1 MPSVQA
7 GHRARSHCALDGSL
21 PRRSGRPH
29 GRRLPGPGQG
39 GRLVGES
46 GMSESDKQ
54 RDTTIRRYLQG
65 RLRDDETAR
74 FEQSVVRDKV
84 AQARLDALRNQSLKL
99 RELFTFPPFDLSR
112 VQVNVRA
119 RNPHRAVGIPPAAAL
134 LLQAAGMVAMFVLFH
149 AMGAYI
155 APPDVRLERAE
166 GRILVDSRPQPP
178 QASGRLIMNQQVQT
192 ALGAQATLVF
202 DQGNRVSLAGDTTV
216 IVREPREKVRQVLE
230 LGKGEVWARFSS
242 ADGRFA
248 LIFDRGAREVAG
260 ATAEFDLATGERA
273 LLLLPENYQAPSARP
288 VAVLRVFRGSVMAY
302 SGERADRLVR
312 GQWAVFEAGG
322 NVSTGPQLGENFQ
335 LLRIDS
341 NERFKDQLHWLNTSE
356 FPLRAEHNVIELER
370 RLREAAAALLEYRTR
385 HVLRDADREI
395 EAFEK
400 QLTAEIQA
408 AKARLAAGSARDPA
422 ELPPSGPLRMTDEQL
437 AAGEEFILGA
447 IANWRRRPNTYPSL
461 GAAGMTLLARVQS
474 LQEQMAELD
483 ARRAQAIV
491 RMQEIEKLEAAMAA
505 QDEAIK
511 KLMESASYDPQGEK
525 RAELTRLIEAL
536 RDTIR
541 KATSARA
548 EADLIRVRLGQ
559 LEDQSD
565 ELKRKRVPMQER
577 LDRAVKLQSDIKAR
591 QKASVYT
598 AEKLADCKAA
608 YEAAQAEEPKADIAL
623 AGARED
629 EAAARKARESAQ
641 VACTSAQESLD
652 AGRAD
657 HDQAGDSLL
666 EAVLKRDAARR
677 TLESAQAEV
686 NRLQA
691 ELDKLPEGEREG
703 SELKKQLDAAKA
715 DAAAK
720 QGAVDEAVKAAEAA
734 QKKVEA
740 AAAAL
745 PGLEAA
751 LKQALESL
759 AKAESAEQSAREAV
773 AKAEAR
779 VTKAADTLAKTQAEL
794 AAMETA
800 KAEWEAL
807 QKQYGEAT
815 VEYEKALWDVEDNDL
830 AQLELGR
837 RIEPLRSDLAAQ
849 QKIVEEAE
857 AARVRSDELKVE
869 RDKSQAVDDDIT
881 RRSQARA
888 LLARERDAVASSQLV
903 KDRAKMDAEFRQFSI
918 EHGALDFTRARAL
931 EEDRQLSLKQK
942 QALELYA
949 RAEAEAEKRMVSLLE
964 GFCAPYRGF
973 DLGDN
978 EASAQT
984 ARAKIM
990 EALWR
995 LYYSAEGADSPDVT
1009 QAQCYYVLARSGAP
1023 GDALRALDER
1033 WRAALAEVLGKA
1045 RFEEAGGLKPSSLAA
1060 LAQR

>member
-1 MPSVQA
+1 
-7 GHRARSHCALDGSL
+7 
-21 PRRSGRPH
+21 
-29 GRRLPGPGQG
+29 
-39 GRLVGES
+39 
-46 GMSESDKQ
+46 MSDADKQ

-65 RLRDDETAR
+65 RLKDDETAR

-119 RNPHRAVGIPPAAAL
+119 RNPHKAVGIPPAAAL

-149 AMGAYI
+149 TMGAYI

-166 GRILVDSRPQPP
+166 GRILVDSRPQSP
-178 QASGRLIMNQQVQT
+178 QASGRLVMNQQVQT

-202 DQGNRVSLAGDTTV
+202 DQGNRVSLAGDTAV

-230 LGKGEVWARFSS
+230 LTKGEVWARFSS

-260 ATAEFDLATGERA
+260 TAAEFDLAGGERA
-273 LLLLPENYQAPSARP
+273 LLLLPENYQTQAARP
-288 VAVLRVFRGSVMAY
+288 VAVLRVFRGSVMVH
-302 SGERADRLVR
+302 SGERADRVVR

-322 NVSTGPQLGENFQ
+322 AVTTGPQQGENFQ
-335 LLRIDS
+335 LLRIDA

-370 RLREAAAALLEYRTR
+370 RLREAAAALLEYRSR

-400 QLTAEIQA
+400 QLADEIQA
-408 AKARLAAGSARDPA
+408 AKFRLAAGNARDPS
-422 ELPPSGPLRMTDEQL
+422 ELPVSGPLRMTDEQL

-491 RMQEIEKLEAAMAA
+491 RLQEIEKLEAAMAA

-511 KLMESASYDPQGEK
+511 KLMESSSYDPKGEK
-525 RAELTRLIEAL
+525 RAELTRQIEAL
-536 RDTIR
+536 RETVR
-541 KATSARA
+541 KAAAAKA
-548 EADLIRVRLGQ
+548 EADLIRVKLGQ

-565 ELKRKRVPMQER
+565 DLKRKRVPLQER
-577 LDRAVKLQSDIKAR
+577 LDKAVKLQADIKAK

-629 EAAARKARESAQ
+629 EAGARKAREA
-641 VACTSAQESLD
+641 AGAARASAQESLN
-652 AGRAD
+652 AGKVD
-657 HDQAGDSLL
+657 HNQAGDALL

-677 TLESAQAEV
+677 ALEGAQAEV
-686 NRLQA
+686 DRLQA

-720 QGAVDEAVKAAEAA
+720 QSALDEAVKAAEVA
-734 QKKVEA
+734 QKKVDA
-740 AAAAL
+740 ATAAL

-751 LKQALESL
+751 LKLATESA
-759 AKAESAEQSAREAV
+759 AKAEEAEQRAAEAV
-773 AKAEAR
+773 AQAEAR
-779 VTKAADTLAKTQAEL
+779 VTKAAESLARTQAEL
-794 AAMETA
+794 AAMESA
-800 KAEWEAL
+800 KVEWEAL

-815 VEYEKALWDVEDNDL
+815 VEYEKALWEVEDNDL
-830 AQLELGR
+830 AQADLER
-837 RIEPLRSDLAAQ
+837 RIEPLRAELAAQ
-849 QKIVEEAE
+849 QKIVEEAD
-857 AARVRSDELKVE
+857 AAKVRSDELKVE
-869 RDKSQAVDDDIT
+869 RDKSQAVDDDIA

-888 LLARERDAVASSQLV
+888 VLAKERDAVASSQLV

-949 RAEAEAEKRMVSLLE
+949 KAEAETQKRMVALLE

-978 EASAQT
+978 EASSRV

-995 LYYSAEGADSPDVT
+995 LYYSAEGADSPDAT

-1023 GDALRALDER
+1023 SDALRALDER
-1033 WRAALAEVLGKA
+1033 WRAALAEVLGKT
-1045 RFEEAGGLKPSSLAA
+1045 RFEEAGALKPSSLAA